1 MVDWEWCGWL
11 LLCYERLASVHS
23 CRCVDWDRLG
33 VVLTDASHVWGVV
46 DAQGPMINAAGLEKV
61 KRHVEDAVDKG
72 AKVRP
77 MGMAGRGSG

>member
-1 MVDWEWCGWL
+1 
-11 LLCYERLASVHS
+11 
-23 CRCVDWDRLG
+23 
-33 VVLTDASHVWGVV
+33 
-46 DAQGPMINAAGLEKV
+46 MINAAGLEKV